1 MGNHFHNVLCL
12 SEAKGM
18 DKIMDR
24 VKVLESIQ
32 DVVRDVLDDET
43 IILNEEMFITDVDG
57 WDSVVHMTVIAT
69 LESEFERQFD
79 IEKIAV
85 AKTVAEI
92 IDMAMEEH

>member
-1 MGNHFHNVLCL
+1 
-12 SEAKGM
+12 
-18 DKIMDR
+18 MDR
-24 VKVLESIQ
+24 VKVLEIIQ

>member
-1 MGNHFHNVLCL
+1 
-12 SEAKGM
+12 
-18 DKIMDR
+18 MDR

-69 LESEFERQFD
+69 LEREFERQFD

>member
-1 MGNHFHNVLCL
+1 
-12 SEAKGM
+12 M

>member
-1 MGNHFHNVLCL
+1 
-12 SEAKGM
+12 
-18 DKIMDR
+18 MDR

-92 IDMAMEEH
+92 IDMATEEH

>member
-1 MGNHFHNVLCL
+1 
-12 SEAKGM
+12 
-18 DKIMDR
+18 MDR